1 MTEKIKQALEK
12 IEVQR
17 QSEIEKI
24 KQLENRKKALSQKL
38 KTEEAKAKKADE
50 TRLKILLGS
59 WLKKLIKDNRE
70 SQNHRRA
77 ELINYLNFE
86 KNDNARVRNI
96 KIINDF
102 FDDLR

>member
-38 KTEEAKAKKADE
+38 KTEEAKAKKAD
-50 TRLKILLGS
+50 
-59 WLKKLIKDNRE
+59 
-70 SQNHRRA
+70 
-77 ELINYLNFE
+77 
-86 KNDNARVRNI
+86 
-96 KIINDF
+96 
-102 FDDLR
+102 